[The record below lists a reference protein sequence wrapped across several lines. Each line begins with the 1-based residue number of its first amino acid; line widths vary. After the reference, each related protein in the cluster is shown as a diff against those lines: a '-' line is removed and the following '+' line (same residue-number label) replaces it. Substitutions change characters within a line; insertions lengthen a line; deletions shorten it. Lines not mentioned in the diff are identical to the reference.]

1 MRQITK
7 KFFILFFVFSINF
20 LHANQ
25 ESSNETTAKI
35 ERGYKYGDGGD
46 INSTKKKKLSVEE
59 MLSKLL
65 EESIK
70 QTKLQKEI
78 RDILQDEFAPKP
90 KMMTLKD
97 GTKCIENSSA
107 KCFKMPM
114 INEIKRIPVYV
125 NAYQKRDLE
134 SMKKKEMWEG
144 KYVSEVLHLAYL
156 KGQAIREL
164 GPKYPLA
171 TRPVGTINNIG
182 YDSIVQKRYE
192 QELVNKHAKQ
202 FEINIFLGINKSLDM
217 YSLVR
222 LAYLVRDNPK
232 LKFNLIFNSIKAK
245 KQWEKQYPSFFTS
258 KFLKKLDSYVQPDSF
273 KEFKVY
279 TTPSVFL
286 KDRKREKD
294 TLIFVGR
301 ITQDDIVNRII
312 EYMIQHKDIKRN
324 DLTASKAW
332 KSDSS
337 EDVVKDY
344 YNETIGIDYVK

>member
-1 MRQITK
+1 M
-7 KFFILFFVFSINF
+7 
-20 LHANQ
+20 
-25 ESSNETTAKI
+25 
-35 ERGYKYGDGGD
+35 
-46 INSTKKKKLSVEE
+46 
-59 MLSKLL
+59 
-65 EESIK
+65 
-70 QTKLQKEI
+70 
-78 RDILQDEFAPKP
+78 
-90 KMMTLKD
+90 
-97 GTKCIENSSA
+97 
-107 KCFKMPM
+107 
-114 INEIKRIPVYV
+114 
-125 NAYQKRDLE
+125 
-134 SMKKKEMWEG
+134 
-144 KYVSEVLHLAYL
+144 
-156 KGQAIREL
+156 
-164 GPKYPLA
+164 
-171 TRPVGTINNIG
+171 
-182 YDSIVQKRYE
+182 QKRYE